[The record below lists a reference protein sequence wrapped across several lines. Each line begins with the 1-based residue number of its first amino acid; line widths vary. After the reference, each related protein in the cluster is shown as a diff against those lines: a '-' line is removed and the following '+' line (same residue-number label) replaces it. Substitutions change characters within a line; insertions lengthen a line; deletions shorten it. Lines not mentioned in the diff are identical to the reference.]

1 MSSDIVLG
9 AALRS
14 NLLSL
19 QNTQR
24 QIDITQLRLATG
36 LKVNSALDN
45 PQNFF
50 ASQSLNNRASDLN
63 RLLDGISQSIRTVEE
78 ADNGVTALTSL
89 IEQADSIVQSARD
102 ELAASEGEARLL
114 GDVDLSDITD
124 LTAATFAGGA
134 IADGDGFSIITTDD
148 DGQQIT
154 EAITINTG
162 DTAASLAEKIT
173 NAFADNQNG
182 EIVARIVDG
191 QFLEIASEDGR
202 TFRVQDNAA
211 GTDLTLAAFQALGFT
226 DQFADEDDGAGGA
239 AVAAATISSGSTLN
253 SIGIYEADGDL
264 AEAGDAIIG
273 TDFLDV
279 DGNTIISGSTLAAG
293 DTISFTVDGQ
303 TETVT
308 LAANTTFQDVVDEI
322 NDNASNINELVVAD
336 FDNLTG
342 QFSVRSISGDATN
355 IEITV
360 TAADVTDSTIF
371 DLSLGDPTGNLDP
384 IAASGSGNPIDRA
397 YAFSKSTAAL
407 EGLASDYNE
416 VRNQID
422 RLVVDASYR
431 GVNLLQNDD
440 LTTFFNED
448 RTSFLQTDGVDFSS
462 NGLGLTE
469 TNFGNTTIVEQVALD
484 VRAALEDVR
493 AFGSTLA
500 NDLSIIQ
507 TRRDF
512 TEQTV
517 NTLESGADDLT
528 VADQN
533 EEGANLLALQTRQQL
548 GVTSLSLASQ
558 SQQSVLRLF

>member
-78 ADNGVTALTSL
+78 ADNGITALTAL
-89 IEQADSIVQSARD
+89 VEQADSVVQSARD
-102 ELAASEGEARLL
+102 LLAASEGQARAL
-114 GDVDLSDITD
+114 GNVDLSLITD
-124 LTAATFAGGA
+124 LEADLGFT
-134 IADGDGFSIITTDD
+134 DGDQFTISAVS
-148 DGQQIT
+148 DGGLSIT
-154 EAITINTG
+154 ETITVNTG
-162 DTAASLAEKIT
+162 DTAESLAAKIT
-173 NAFADNQNG
+173 NAFADNQNQ
-182 EIVARIVDG
+182 EISAEVTADG
-191 QFLEIASEDGR
+191 FLSISSDDGR
-202 TFRVQDNAA
+202 SFRIEGGADVS
-211 GTDLTLAAFQALGFT
+211 LAEFQALGLGNF
-226 DQFADEDDGAGGA
+226 FSDEDDGAGGTQA
-239 AVAAATISSGSTLN
+239 AGTIVAGSTITSR
-253 SIGIYEADGDL
+253 SIFEADGDL
-264 AEAGDAIIG
+264 IEAGDLITG
-273 TDFLDV
+273 TYQDV
-279 DGNTIISGSTLAAG
+279 DGNQIVNGLAAG
-293 DTISFTVDGQ
+293 DTIEFAVNDDAASTATYTVVAGD
-303 TETVT
+303 
-308 LAANTTFQDVVDEI
+308 TFQDVIDAI
-322 NDNASNINELVVAD
+322 NSNTTVNELVEAN
-336 FDNLTG
+336 FDAKNGRISITA
-342 QFSVRSISGDATN
+342 ISGDTDN
-355 IEITV
+355 IEIRV
-360 TAADVTDSTIF
+360 TGAAATDFNLGFGSTSANF
-371 DLSLGDPTGNLDP
+371 DPLATTG
-384 IAASGSGNPIDRA
+384 AGNAQDRL
-397 YAFSKSTAAL
+397 YAFATSTDAVEAL
-407 EGLASDYNE
+407 AEDYNE
-416 VRNQID
+416 IRNQID

-431 GVNLLQNDD
+431 GVNLLLGDD

-448 RTSFLQTDGVDFSS
+448 RTSSLTTEGTDFSS
-462 NGLGLTE
+462 AGLGLTE
-469 TNFGNTTIVEQVALD
+469 TNFASASIVDAAAD
-484 VRAALEDVR
+484 AVRDALEAVR
-493 AFGSTLA
+493 SFGSTLA

-512 TEQTV
+512 TEQTI